1 VNETTPVDPR
11 MLRVSDAER
20 SHVVDLLQKAIGQG
34 LINLDE
40 FTSRTD
46 TALAAKTRA
55 ELNGVL
61 VDLPGLVH
69 REASSPRHARPVELR
84 ATLSA
89 VKRTGRWVVPP
100 ALIVRNKMGSAT
112 LDFTEAEIAHPEIRV
127 ELDVSGGAVEM
138 LVPEG
143 AMVTT
148 DDLDVT
154 LGSVKSKS
162 GPTTARPGRTH
173 FIVHGTL
180 QAGTLK
186 IRRPTYIRLGA
197 MVIRFPWK
205 ITWDRD

>member
-1 VNETTPVDPR
+1 
-11 MLRVSDAER
+11 
-20 SHVVDLLQKAIGQG
+20 
-34 LINLDE
+34 
-40 FTSRTD
+40 
-46 TALAAKTRA
+46 
-55 ELNGVL
+55 
-61 VDLPGLVH
+61 
-69 REASSPRHARPVELR
+69 
-84 ATLSA
+84 
-89 VKRTGRWVVPP
+89 
-100 ALIVRNKMGSAT
+100 MGSAT